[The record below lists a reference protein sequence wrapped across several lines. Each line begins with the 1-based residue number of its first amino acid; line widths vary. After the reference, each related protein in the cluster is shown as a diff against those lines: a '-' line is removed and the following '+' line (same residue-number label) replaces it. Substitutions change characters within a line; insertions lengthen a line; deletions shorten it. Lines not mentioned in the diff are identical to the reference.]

1 MTSLFSIRPISL
13 CLLITA
19 VSSACGKSASKETA
33 TADSGRNDTAQRMA
47 DMPGMSSSTKAIDT
61 TRDAPPS
68 RSDDGAK
75 PGGEALATSITFS
88 AAQIQHGGVKWGP
101 VTIGTASG
109 SAIIPGE
116 VSPNED
122 RTARLGAPARG
133 RILAVSVRPG
143 DGVAS
148 GQALVRMQSP
158 EAGMAQSDVSK
169 AEAELLSRRAEAQ
182 YAASARERAER
193 LLTLKAIPRQDYER
207 AVTDDE
213 HARAALAQAEAE
225 IHRARTTA
233 EQLSVG
239 ANGNGEVVLRAPF
252 AGVVLARTA
261 VPGTVVDA
269 GAPLMIVTDPSS
281 LWLAV
286 SAPEQ
291 LTALFHRGGRL
302 RFTVPAYPTDTFT
315 ARVDAVGAGLE
326 ADTRTL
332 SVRAL
337 IANTG
342 NRLKPQ
348 MLANVRVEGVG
359 NVPAAFVPED
369 AVQLIQGRPNVFLAR
384 PDGKGGAKFVRRE
397 VILGSRTG
405 GRVAVLRGLAA
416 GDVVILAGAF
426 AVKAEFQKATMPKME
441 M

>member
-1 MTSLFSIRPISL
+1 
-13 CLLITA
+13 
-19 VSSACGKSASKETA
+19 
-33 TADSGRNDTAQRMA
+33 
-47 DMPGMSSSTKAIDT
+47 
-61 TRDAPPS
+61 
-68 RSDDGAK
+68 
-75 PGGEALATSITFS
+75 
-88 AAQIQHGGVKWGP
+88 
-101 VTIGTASG
+101 
-109 SAIIPGE
+109 
-116 VSPNED
+116 
-122 RTARLGAPARG
+122 
-133 RILAVSVRPG
+133 
-143 DGVAS
+143 
-148 GQALVRMQSP
+148 
-158 EAGMAQSDVSK
+158 
-169 AEAELLSRRAEAQ
+169 
-182 YAASARERAER
+182 

-225 IHRARTTA
+225 IRRARTTA

-239 ANGNGEVVLRAPF
+239 ANADGEVVLRSPF

-337 IANTG
+337 IANMG

-348 MLANVRVEGVG
+348 MLANVLVEGVG
-359 NVPAAFVPED
+359 SVPAAFVPED
-369 AVQLIQGRPNVFLAR
+369 AVQLIQGRPNAFLAR
-384 PDGKGGAKFVRRE
+384 PDGKGGAKFERRE
-397 VILGSRTG
+397 VILGSRMG